1 MDDTLDAF
9 GLHGMGG
16 IGGAIFTG
24 IFALDGGL
32 IYTGSF
38 VAWLRAKSQVHPA
51 LLPDARVVCSRLKR
65 HKMGVLGLLFKTM
78 KVEV

>member
-1 MDDTLDAF
+1 MDAF

-16 IGGAIFTG
+16 IGGAILTG

-38 VAWLRAKSQVHPA
+38 VTRLAIQDA
-51 LLPDARVVCSRLKR
+51 LGQGMLNIS
-65 HKMGVLGLLFKTM
+65 
-78 KVEV
+78 